1 MFSLLLSSLELSGTK
16 VYEPYMRAR
25 LGTTAILCKPLVLE
39 LGDAGTARDRARD
52 LKTNTRPK
60 VVFEEPFLAFGL

>member
-1 MFSLLLSSLELSGTK
+1 
-16 VYEPYMRAR
+16 MRAR
-25 LGTTAILCKPLVLE
+25 LGTTANLCKPRVLE